1 MKEDF
6 TYTSRKSKR
15 AKRIRIT
22 VYTDARVVVTSPW
35 NVKQEKVDELVSE
48 KKQWILKQVERFR
61 NSKTKTSRALSYKD
75 YIINKEKARI
85 FVEERIRLYNQ
96 IYNFSYN
103 RIFIKNQKT
112 VWGSCSAKKNL
123 NFNFRI
129 LFLPE
134 HLQNYL
140 IVHEIC
146 HLREPNHSKSFWSL
160 VAKTIPD
167 YLKLRKELR
176 RYELLYFE
184 QC

>member
-1 MKEDF
+1 MKKDF
-6 TYTSRKSKR
+6 SYTIRKSKR

-22 VYTDARVVVTSPW
+22 VYADERIVVTIPW
-35 NVKQEKVDELVSE
+35 GVKREQADKLISE
-48 KKQWILKQVERFR
+48 KKQWVLKQVERFR
-61 NSKTKTSRALSYKD
+61 IGKEKTKGALSYKD
-75 YIINKEKARI
+75 YIANKEKARI
-85 FVEERIRLYNQ
+85 LVEQKVSFYNQ
-96 IYNFSYN
+96 IYRFPYN

-112 VWGSCSAKKNL
+112 VWGSCSSRKNL

-146 HLREPNHSKSFWSL
+146 HLKEQNHSKSFWSL
-160 VAKTIPD
+160 VVKTMPS

-176 RYELLYFE
+176 RYELLHFE
-184 QC
+184 